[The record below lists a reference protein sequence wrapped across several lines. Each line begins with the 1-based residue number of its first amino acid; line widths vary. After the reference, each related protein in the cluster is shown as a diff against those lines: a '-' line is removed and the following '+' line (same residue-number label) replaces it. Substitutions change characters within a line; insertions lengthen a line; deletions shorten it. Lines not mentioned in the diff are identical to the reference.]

1 MNRITVLGASGFIGS
16 HLVTALKARG
26 AEHIALAR
34 TDSLPKQ
41 NLGDLIYCIGLTA
54 DFRAQPLETVEAH
67 VCTLRQVLESC
78 EFDSVTY
85 LSSTRVYGKSIETT
99 EESDSLPVNPDEPD
113 ELYNI
118 SKLMGESLALSSGK
132 KARVVR
138 LSNVYGDD
146 FSSRNFLTTII
157 DEAIS
162 KHKIVLRT
170 APESAKDYVS
180 VDDVVRVLLEIVAR
194 GSERL
199 YNVASGENLTNA
211 KLAAAIRKITGCSIE
226 FAPDAPCVTFPQI
239 DIARI
244 RSEFDFEP
252 RVLLDDLSNLIAS
265 YRAAVGR

>member
-1 MNRITVLGASGFIGS
+1 MNLITVLGSSGFIGS

-26 AEHIALAR
+26 AEHITLAR
-34 TDSLPKQ
+34 ADSLPDQ
-41 NLGDLIYCIGLTA
+41 NLGDVIYCIGLTA

-67 VCTLRQVLESC
+67 VCKLREVLEGC
-78 EFDSVTY
+78 EFDSLTY
-85 LSSTRVYGKSIETT
+85 LSSTRVYGHSVDTT
-99 EESDSLPVNPDEPD
+99 EGSDSLLVNPSKPD

-132 KARVVR
+132 NVRVVR

-146 FSSRNFLTTII
+146 FSSSNFLTTII
-157 DEAIS
+157 GDAIS
-162 KHKIVLRT
+162 NHKIVLRT

-180 VDDVVRVLLEIVAR
+180 VDDVVRMLLEIVAR

-211 KLAAAIRKITGCSIE
+211 KLAAAIRKITGCGVE

-265 YRAAVGR
+265 YRAAFGR

>member
-1 MNRITVLGASGFIGS
+1 MNLITVLGASGFMGS

-34 TDSLPKQ
+34 PDILPNQ
-41 NLGDLIYCIGLTA
+41 NLGDVIYCIGLTA

-67 VCTLRQVLESC
+67 VCKLREVLESC
-78 EFDSVTY
+78 EFDSLTY
-85 LSSTRVYGKSIETT
+85 LSSTRLYGNGVDTT
-99 EESDSLPVNPDEPD
+99 EESGSLSVNPNEPD

-132 KARVVR
+132 NAKVVR

-157 DEAIS
+157 GEAITQ
-162 KHKIVLRT
+162 HKIVLRT

-180 VDDVVRVLLEIVAR
+180 VDDVVRVLLEIVTR

-226 FAPDAPCVTFPQI
+226 FAHDAPCVTFPQI

-244 RSEFDFEP
+244 RSEFDFKP

-265 YRAAVGR
+265 YRAAIDR